1 MPRGRIGADID
12 DMFDAADEAG
22 GTLTAQ
28 IYEDRSY
35 DGVPVLRQAQKRYR
49 ARCAAAAA
57 AEAAADDE
65 AAAPPAKRRKPVP
78 PVTARAGVSTQTPA
92 RSTKHQTQVQ
102 SVNKRS
108 RDVAFG
114 EAHKAATAEADAA
127 RRAGKL
133 RRKGSTLQDIA
144 AKHDAKLSPLSLR
157 RITASALHAWHKAGR
172 KAGASPKQ
180 SGPAVSRARKA
191 LIVRIDCMC
200 CEYDYKFVHCNAKS
214 VYECT
219 RS

>member
-1 MPRGRIGADID
+1 MPSGRIGADLD
-12 DMFDAADEAG
+12 DMFEAADEAG
-22 GTLTAQ
+22 GTLTSA
-28 IYEDRSY
+28 IYDEHWY

-65 AAAPPAKRRKPVP
+65 AAAAPAKRRKPVP
-78 PVTARAGVSTQTPA
+78 PAAARTGASTQTPA
-92 RSTKHQTQVQ
+92 RSTKHQTQVR
-102 SVNKRS
+102 SANKRS

-144 AKHDAKLSPLSLR
+144 AKHDAKLSPLNPR
-157 RITASALHAWHKAGR
+157 RITAIALHAWHKAGR
-172 KAGASPKQ
+172 KAGVSPKK
-180 SGPAVSRARKA
+180 GWWGAAAVYKSTN
-191 LIVRIDCMC
+191 VRSYCM
-200 CEYDYKFVHCNAKS
+200 
-214 VYECT
+214 
-219 RS
+219 

>member
-1 MPRGRIGADID
+1 MPRGRIGADLD

-65 AAAPPAKRRKPVP
+65 AAATPAKRRKTVP
-78 PVTARAGVSTQTPA
+78 PVTARAGVTTPA

-102 SVNKRS
+102 SANKRS

-133 RRKGSTLQDIA
+133 RRRGGCSSSSCSCSMGRRGRRMGRRRGRA
-144 AKHDAKLSPLSLR
+144 APSRSGCWSAAAGLVGRGLR
-157 RITASALHAWHKAGR
+157 YKIQCSFVLH
-172 KAGASPKQ
+172 
-180 SGPAVSRARKA
+180 V
-191 LIVRIDCMC
+191 L
-200 CEYDYKFVHCNAKS
+200 
-214 VYECT
+214 
-219 RS
+219 